1 MIKILLWGSILSGTL
16 FFSGCSNSGSES
28 SSEYIAEIDN
38 RHQLRIDSLKGV
50 TGYLNLAGLFWLENE
65 VNSFGSD
72 STNSIV
78 FPDKAAADLGHII
91 MRNDSLWIIQDENNA
106 VKLSGG
112 NDADTTLVFVEGSV
126 NVIMNSGD
134 LHWFI
139 IKRGVDYG
147 IRLKDYAHPLL
158 STFSH
163 IDNFPTDAN
172 WRLKATWEAYE
183 APKIVTVHNQ
193 VGMDL
198 DMPVPGA
205 LNFEIAGE
213 HYALEP
219 IGSTEGESLFIMVY
233 DKTSG
238 DETYGSG
245 RYIDVPMYNEA
256 GITYIDFNK
265 AYNPPCAFTDFATCL
280 FPHKENRLP
289 FRIEAGEKYSG
300 SH

>member
-1 MIKILLWGSILSGTL
+1 MIKILLWGFILSGTL
-16 FFSGCSNSGSES
+16 FFFGCSNSGSET

-38 RHQLRIDSLKGV
+38 WHQLRIDSLKGV
-50 TGYLNLAGLFWLENE
+50 TGYLNLAGLFWMENE
-65 VNSFGSD
+65 INSFGSD

-78 FPDKAAADLGHII
+78 FPEKAATDLGQII
-91 MRNDSLWIIQDENNA
+91 MRNDSLWLIQNENNP

-126 NVIMNSGD
+126 KIIMSAGD

-158 STFSH
+158 STFNH
-163 IDNFPTDAN
+163 IDNFPTDGN
-172 WRLKATWEAYE
+172 WRVKATWEAYE
-183 APKIVTVHNQ
+183 EPKIVTVHNQ

-205 LNFEIAGE
+205 LNFKIEGKP
-213 HYALEP
+213 YALEP

-245 RYIDVPMYNEA
+245 RYIDVPMYNEE
-256 GITYIDFNK
+256 GVTYIDFNK